1 MKTKLS
7 RSLILTCLLSAA
19 LPAAVQAQFNYTTT
33 NGAITITGYTGSGGA
48 VIIPATINGLP
59 VTSIGDEAF
68 NGGYL
73 MTSVT
78 IPNSVTNIGQAAF
91 NYCSSLTVIAV
102 DTNNL
107 VYSSVNGV
115 LCDKNQTTLVE
126 FPGGRGGSYT
136 IPDSITNIG
145 DYAFKEVALTNVTIP
160 DSITSIGY
168 LAFEG
173 YSSLTVIKVSSNN
186 LFYSSV
192 NGVLFDKSQTT
203 LIQYP
208 GGLGGSYTVP
218 NSVTSIED
226 WSFAGCFTL
235 TNVTIGNGVTSI
247 GSHAFDSCYGLTS
260 VAIGNSVTN
269 IGDWAFAGCNSLT
282 NATIPDSV
290 TSIEDWAFAGCYTL
304 TNVTIGNGVTSMGS
318 HAFDSCWGL
327 IGVAIGNR
335 VTSIGD
341 YAFYNCVRLSSVT
354 MPASVTNIGSHAFD
368 SCWGLI
374 GVAIGNRVTSI
385 GDYAFY
391 HCYSLA
397 SITIPDSVNNIGWG
411 AFEECYDLTNV
422 MMGDSIANIGWG
434 AFKECRNLT
443 SIVIPDSV
451 TNIGGGAF
459 EQCNRLTG
467 VYFRGNAPVAD
478 YTVFDDYSDFGDY
491 YTATAYYLSG
501 ATGWNDFSINSYIP
515 AVPWNPLI
523 QTGDASFG
531 VRTNQ
536 FGFNIAWVGGR
547 IVVVEASTNLSDWTP
562 IATKTLTGDTFYFND
577 LEWGNYPSR
586 FYQLLDFLAPPPG
599 SGGITGFDFYLDVCR
614 SPNSDFNSKIE
625 AFHMIVTFVISNE
638 IRDPISLSF
647 ASEAASIARSLDPN
661 DPDLNILTAYIGGV
675 RGP

>member
-192 NGVLFDKSQTT
+192 NGELFDKSQTT

-269 IGDWAFAGCNSLT
+269 IGDWAFAGC
-282 NATIPDSV
+282 
-290 TSIEDWAFAGCYTL
+290 Y
-304 TNVTIGNGVTSMGS
+304 
-318 HAFDSCWGL
+318 
-327 IGVAIGNR
+327 
-335 VTSIGD
+335 
-341 YAFYNCVRLSSVT
+341 
-354 MPASVTNIGSHAFD
+354 
-368 SCWGLI
+368 GLI

-501 ATGWNDFSINSYIP
+501 ATGWNDFSINSYFP
-515 AVPWNPLI
+515 VVPWNPLI

-675 RGP
+675 L